1 VCAARAR
8 VRDRPG
14 GVSRVDAERWR
25 PWTRGVPRGAAARG
39 TRGMRARDDD
49 ADARTASRGER
60 GTSSRAYEAIVRA
73 ERAAARER
81 AMEVRRNASWGNGQ
95 EMRGDDLEGDPGDER
110 WRESERERG
119 RSTFAAFDAR
129 LARSRARAE
138 SAREDAARIER
149 WLRDSSAAA
158 ASPPGALAKAD
169 GFQQVFTD
177 EDARDETRR
186 MEATYQRSPTRSVI
200 HRPIPSRPLSSSVE
214 GTGWTK
220 KRTSGTTF
228 REFGTAHSVR
238 SEENSR
244 SAFQSL
250 MSFEQPTERLGDAGA
265 STTGIGRAQASEGVS
280 TPPRI
285 QRSPALPPR
294 AHPRVRTMSEDFT
307 AMSMRPVRMSAD
319 VMRNST
325 SSRMTLLESVA
336 QEAEHE
342 RAIRMSEVSE
352 DSADFL
358 RR

>member
-1 VCAARAR
+1 
-8 VRDRPG
+8 
-14 GVSRVDAERWR
+14 
-25 PWTRGVPRGAAARG
+25 
-39 TRGMRARDDD
+39 MRARDDD
-49 ADARTASRGER
+49 ADARTASRGET
-60 GTSSRAYEAIVRA
+60 TSSRAYEAIVRA

-81 AMEVRRNASWGNGQ
+81 AMEMRRNASWGNGQ

-110 WRESERERG
+110 WRESERGRG
-119 RSTFAAFDAR
+119 SSTFAAFDAR
-129 LARSRARAE
+129 LVRSRARAE

-149 WLRDSSAAA
+149 WLRENAAAAA
-158 ASPPGALAKAD
+158 ASSPGALAEAD
-169 GFQQVFTD
+169 DFQQFSTD

-220 KRTSGTTF
+220 TRTSGTTF
-228 REFGTAHSVR
+228 RDFGTAHSVG

-250 MSFEQPTERLGDAGA
+250 MSFEQTRGRLGDVGA
-265 STTGIGRAQASEGVS
+265 STTGIGRAQASEEGLS

-285 QRSPALPPR
+285 QRSPARPPR

-307 AMSMRPVRMSAD
+307 AMSMRPVRTSAN

-325 SSRMTLLESVA
+325 SSRMTLIESVA

-352 DSADFL
+352 DSADYL